1 MSRVAPLCL
10 HELSDEEERL
20 DFFFPVVIV
29 RERGARHITCGVP
42 DAKLIGYR
50 LRYIRLVAFSL
61 IGIVDSVIRCIMCS
75 SRIAW
80 CTCARFHGI

>member
-1 MSRVAPLCL
+1 MGRVAPLCL

-61 IGIVDSVIRCIMCS
+61 VDIVDIVIGCIMRSCRS
-75 SRIAW
+75 A
-80 CTCARFHGI
+80 